1 VVGFGAVGGGA
12 IGGGA
17 IGGGGGAAAVGGGGG
32 GGGGGGEA
40 ALSLA
45 SRAPRASAEALA
57 AALASEAGPA
67 VAVPWERRGGL
78 WA

>member
-1 VVGFGAVGGGA
+1 LFGFGAV
-12 IGGGA
+12 GGGA

-32 GGGGGGEA
+32 GGDEA